1 MHSSCII
8 PAVKLLSSYSSCAC
22 QMFGRVNLF
31 CEVKCSTNVI
41 SDELNKLLG
50 LSYHGEGAS
59 RKLQVAVELQAKGTS
74 TA

>member
-1 MHSSCII
+1 
-8 PAVKLLSSYSSCAC
+8 
-22 QMFGRVNLF
+22 MFGRVNLF